1 MHRSG
6 PSLHAGQARARPR
19 TWQTSAMRI
28 MRYLLG
34 SIGFSISMRR
44 LRILARIRDLV
55 TLALIMSS
63 VGTAVGYALARRG
76 ATSADRDE

>member
-1 MHRSG
+1 
-6 PSLHAGQARARPR
+6 
-19 TWQTSAMRI
+19 MRI

-76 ATSADRDE
+76 ATTADRDE